1 MSSSLPFNKTSVG
14 QRLVR
19 EFNEI
24 PHGTYYWA
32 VQTVDAAG
40 NKSNWS
46 PEDTLFISRL
56 VTSTQSLP
64 GVYFSTAGWADY
76 DEDDLLDLALSGIVF
91 SGGSITNLFKN
102 EDGLLNQDLTQNIE
116 AVFGGHL
123 TWVDYTNDGHL
134 DLSLSGFQIINF
146 EGFPATAF
154 YKWENGTY
162 IFDPQDN
169 VTTSVY
175 SYTMGI
181 NGGSNNHSW
190 GDYDNDGDLDFVIG
204 GIDFGGGKHL
214 KVFRN
219 DTGTLILDET
229 QTDLVPI
236 FPCITHWVDLNLDG
250 YLDLITIGSDSVQSL
265 ALRVYLNNSNYKLT
279 SSLTWN
285 SEIYGVTAGAID
297 FADYNDD
304 GYEDF
309 ALTGL
314 NNGGDLISYIATNA
328 INTFIVSGGHM
339 LTGVYYG
346 RPTWGDYDSDGDW
359 DLLISG
365 LSSTADGGSIPF
377 TGLYAQEDG
386 VFTIDGTIDI
396 DSVGFSFSQFGDY
409 DADGDL
415 DLFMAGIT
423 SNSDVSARVYDN
435 LEGLENAN
443 KAPNAPYGLDDSDI
457 NDDKVTLTWT
467 APVDPENAGGGST
480 PELGLRY
487 QIQIGSEEENNEH
500 AISTGHYGVGNI
512 GTTNLTQKK
521 LRDIPEG
528 NYGWRVRAIDHGY
541 ATSDWS
547 NTDYFY
553 IDVTAPTVDTI
564 RANYVSDEQV
574 ILIVKFKED
583 FYLDLNVDPTV
594 LVTHPDDPDIDGDSF
609 DDTLTVEKQ
618 SFNGDEWT
626 GVLILPEEYAG
637 KAIQVQVSG
646 AQDDRKNKMA
656 QTSIYKSPETII
668 SSLGGTSISQ
678 DGNATVLLPQ
688 NAVTGDVSLTI
699 VGQGVS
705 PSSIDSTFLITDLYD
720 IEPLNLV
727 LNKPGI
733 LRIAYH
739 ESAIVDSGA
748 TPFIGK
754 ISSGEII
761 SMGGSRI
768 TINDNPY
775 MQVQIGSMGTFGVFT
790 SLDSLGSD
798 SIDVDTLV
806 CQPRIFS
813 PAGSIFEFTQT
824 NILYDL
830 NEPGD
835 VTARIFNL
843 SGRLKRTIKPEIAGQ
858 SGHQVMNWDGKD
870 SNGKVVPSGLY
881 IVTLEKSDTMLRTTV
896 GVLNR

>member
-1 MSSSLPFNKTSVG
+1 
-14 QRLVR
+14 
-19 EFNEI
+19 
-24 PHGTYYWA
+24 
-32 VQTVDAAG
+32 
-40 NKSNWS
+40 
-46 PEDTLFISRL
+46 
-56 VTSTQSLP
+56 
-64 GVYFSTAGWADY
+64 
-76 DEDDLLDLALSGIVF
+76 
-91 SGGSITNLFKN
+91 
-102 EDGLLNQDLTQNIE
+102 
-116 AVFGGHL
+116 
-123 TWVDYTNDGHL
+123 VDYTNDGHL

-146 EGFPATAF
+146 QGFPATAF

-204 GIDFGGGKHL
+204 GIDYGGGKHL

-219 DTGTLILDET
+219 DNGTLILDET

-314 NNGGDLISYIATNA
+314 NNSGELISYIATNA

-480 PELGLRY
+480 PEQGLRY

-512 GTTNLTQKK
+512 GTISKIREGQDWVLQKIV
-521 LRDIPEG
+521 RNIPEG

-541 ATSDWS
+541 AASDWS

-564 RANYVSDEQV
+564 RANYVSDEQI

-626 GVLILPEEYAG
+626 GVLILPEAYAG
-637 KAIQVQVSG
+637 KAIRVH
-646 AQDDRKNKMA
+646 
-656 QTSIYKSPETII
+656 
-668 SSLGGTSISQ
+668 
-678 DGNATVLLPQ
+678 VLI
-688 NAVTGDVSLTI
+688 A
-699 VGQGVS
+699 
-705 PSSIDSTFLITDLYD
+705 
-720 IEPLNLV
+720 LV
-727 LNKPGI
+727 
-733 LRIAYH
+733 
-739 ESAIVDSGA
+739 AI
-748 TPFIGK
+748 
-754 ISSGEII
+754 
-761 SMGGSRI
+761 
-768 TINDNPY
+768 
-775 MQVQIGSMGTFGVFT
+775 
-790 SLDSLGSD
+790 
-798 SIDVDTLV
+798 
-806 CQPRIFS
+806 
-813 PAGSIFEFTQT
+813 
-824 NILYDL
+824 
-830 NEPGD
+830 
-835 VTARIFNL
+835 
-843 SGRLKRTIKPEIAGQ
+843 
-858 SGHQVMNWDGKD
+858 
-870 SNGKVVPSGLY
+870 
-881 IVTLEKSDTMLRTTV
+881 
-896 GVLNR
+896 

>member
-1 MSSSLPFNKTSVG
+1 M
-14 QRLVR
+14 
-19 EFNEI
+19 
-24 PHGTYYWA
+24 
-32 VQTVDAAG
+32 
-40 NKSNWS
+40 
-46 PEDTLFISRL
+46 
-56 VTSTQSLP
+56 
-64 GVYFSTAGWADY
+64 
-76 DEDDLLDLALSGIVF
+76 
-91 SGGSITNLFKN
+91 
-102 EDGLLNQDLTQNIE
+102 
-116 AVFGGHL
+116 
-123 TWVDYTNDGHL
+123 
-134 DLSLSGFQIINF
+134 
-146 EGFPATAF
+146 
-154 YKWENGTY
+154 
-162 IFDPQDN
+162 
-169 VTTSVY
+169 
-175 SYTMGI
+175 
-181 NGGSNNHSW
+181 
-190 GDYDNDGDLDFVIG
+190 
-204 GIDFGGGKHL
+204 
-214 KVFRN
+214 
-219 DTGTLILDET
+219 
-229 QTDLVPI
+229 PI

-250 YLDLITIGSDSVQSL
+250 YLDLVTIGSDSVQSL
-265 ALRVYLNNSNYKLT
+265 ALRVYLNNSNYILT

-314 NNGGDLISYIATNA
+314 NNSGELISYIATNA

-583 FYLDLNVDPTV
+583 FYLDLNVDPAV

-626 GVLILPEEYAG
+626 GVLILPKEYAG

-646 AQDDRKNKMA
+646 AQDDRQNKMA
-656 QTSIYKSPETII
+656 QTSIYKTPETII
-668 SSLGGTSISQ
+668 SLLGGTSISE
-678 DGNATVLLPQ
+678 DGNVTVLLPQ
-688 NAVTGDVSLTI
+688 GAVETDVSLSI
-699 VGQGVS
+699 IGQDIS
-705 PSSIDSTFLITDLYD
+705 PASSSIASTFLMTDLYD
-720 IEPLNLV
+720 ISPPDLS

-733 LRIAYH
+733 LRISFQD
-739 ESAIVDSGA
+739 SACFMMEDANKYYDRTLEDKNECETEGGIWIAISDTGV
-748 TPFIGK
+748 TPFIGR

>member
-1 MSSSLPFNKTSVG
+1 
-14 QRLVR
+14 
-19 EFNEI
+19 
-24 PHGTYYWA
+24 
-32 VQTVDAAG
+32 
-40 NKSNWS
+40 
-46 PEDTLFISRL
+46 
-56 VTSTQSLP
+56 
-64 GVYFSTAGWADY
+64 
-76 DEDDLLDLALSGIVF
+76 
-91 SGGSITNLFKN
+91 
-102 EDGLLNQDLTQNIE
+102 
-116 AVFGGHL
+116 
-123 TWVDYTNDGHL
+123 
-134 DLSLSGFQIINF
+134 
-146 EGFPATAF
+146 
-154 YKWENGTY
+154 
-162 IFDPQDN
+162 
-169 VTTSVY
+169 
-175 SYTMGI
+175 
-181 NGGSNNHSW
+181 
-190 GDYDNDGDLDFVIG
+190 
-204 GIDFGGGKHL
+204 
-214 KVFRN
+214 
-219 DTGTLILDET
+219 
-229 QTDLVPI
+229 VPI

-250 YLDLITIGSDSVQSL
+250 YLDLVTIGSDSVQSL

-314 NNGGDLISYIATNA
+314 NNSGELISYIATNA

-583 FYLDLNVDPTV
+583 FYLDLNVDPAV

-626 GVLILPEEYAG
+626 GVLILPKEYAG

-646 AQDDRKNKMA
+646 AQDDRQNKMA
-656 QTSIYKSPETII
+656 QTSIYKTPETII
-668 SSLGGTSISQ
+668 SLLGGTSISE
-678 DGNATVLLPQ
+678 DGNVTVLLPQ
-688 NAVTGDVSLTI
+688 GAVETDVSLSI
-699 VGQGVS
+699 IGQDIS
-705 PSSIDSTFLITDLYD
+705 PASSSIASTFLMTDLYD
-720 IEPLNLV
+720 ISPPDLS

-733 LRIAYH
+733 LRISFQD
-739 ESAIVDSGA
+739 SACFMMEDANKYYDRTLEDKNECETEGGIWIAISDTGV
-748 TPFIGK
+748 TPFIGR

>member
-1 MSSSLPFNKTSVG
+1 
-14 QRLVR
+14 
-19 EFNEI
+19 
-24 PHGTYYWA
+24 
-32 VQTVDAAG
+32 
-40 NKSNWS
+40 
-46 PEDTLFISRL
+46 
-56 VTSTQSLP
+56 
-64 GVYFSTAGWADY
+64 
-76 DEDDLLDLALSGIVF
+76 
-91 SGGSITNLFKN
+91 
-102 EDGLLNQDLTQNIE
+102 
-116 AVFGGHL
+116 
-123 TWVDYTNDGHL
+123 
-134 DLSLSGFQIINF
+134 
-146 EGFPATAF
+146 
-154 YKWENGTY
+154 
-162 IFDPQDN
+162 
-169 VTTSVY
+169 
-175 SYTMGI
+175 
-181 NGGSNNHSW
+181 
-190 GDYDNDGDLDFVIG
+190 
-204 GIDFGGGKHL
+204 
-214 KVFRN
+214 
-219 DTGTLILDET
+219 
-229 QTDLVPI
+229 
-236 FPCITHWVDLNLDG
+236 
-250 YLDLITIGSDSVQSL
+250 
-265 ALRVYLNNSNYKLT
+265 
-279 SSLTWN
+279 
-285 SEIYGVTAGAID
+285 
-297 FADYNDD
+297 
-304 GYEDF
+304 
-309 ALTGL
+309 
-314 NNGGDLISYIATNA
+314 
-328 INTFIVSGGHM
+328 
-339 LTGVYYG
+339 
-346 RPTWGDYDSDGDW
+346 
-359 DLLISG
+359 
-365 LSSTADGGSIPF
+365 
-377 TGLYAQEDG
+377 
-386 VFTIDGTIDI
+386 
-396 DSVGFSFSQFGDY
+396 
-409 DADGDL
+409 
-415 DLFMAGIT
+415 
-423 SNSDVSARVYDN
+423 VSARVYDN

-457 NDDKVTLTWT
+457 NDDKVTLAWT

-480 PELGLRY
+480 SEDGLRY

-512 GTTNLTQKK
+512 GTISKIREGQDWVLQKII
-521 LRDIPEG
+521 RNIPEG

-541 ATSDWS
+541 AASDWS

-564 RANYVSDEQV
+564 RANYVSDEQI

-727 LNKPGI
+727 LKKPGI

-798 SIDVDTLV
+798 SIDVEKVV

-843 SGRLKRTIKPEIAGQ
+843 AGRLKRTIKPEISGQ

-870 SNGKVVPSGLY
+870 SNGNVVPSGLY
-881 IVTLEKSDTMLRTTV
+881 IVTLEKSNTMLRTTV